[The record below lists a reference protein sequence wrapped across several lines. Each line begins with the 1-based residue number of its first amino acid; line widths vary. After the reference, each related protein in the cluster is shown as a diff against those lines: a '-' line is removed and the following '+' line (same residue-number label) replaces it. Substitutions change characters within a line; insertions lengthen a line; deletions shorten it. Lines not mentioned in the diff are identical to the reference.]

1 MIIYSMKGGKK
12 MKKFKII
19 LQRNQYDCGVACL
32 KMLLGYYGIEASMA
46 KLRQY
51 SGTDYSG
58 TSVRGMF
65 EAGKRYGLNMA
76 LSSIEKTIEQNNFPF
91 IVLEK
96 KKSNSIHYLV
106 VETIQNNKVKMIDPD
121 KGREEL
127 EYNDFLKLVYDK
139 VIIIEQLKKVSND
152 SEISLSSFIIELLK
166 NNKTNFLLITI
177 LSMFVMFFGIGSS
190 IIYQFVYDSAILKN
204 NKLLLYQLTGC
215 FVIFI
220 LGKCIV
226 NYFRQKL
233 VLVLSKKLDES
244 MFFETFAK
252 ITYLPED
259 VLQNIMSG
267 ELISRMD
274 DLNIIRD
281 TISSFAIQL
290 TLDMGLGIF
299 AGIIMFQIN
308 KYLFFIA
315 ILFISI
321 EYFSTLLFKNK
332 LISYSEVLMKNA
344 ANYKSN
350 LIEDINFHE
359 KIKCFN
365 LQQIVLKRITKVFDE
380 YIDSSVVLGN
390 EVSKQLLVQ
399 EAINNLANILIV
411 SIGGVLVIERVMSLG
426 QIMSFIALQ
435 SYLSIPFSSF
445 FQSFSK
451 IQSSKVSFERI
462 QDVIES
468 VPEEYKGEKLSFN
481 SVIKFQNVSFRYN
494 FREKILDD
502 INLEILFGKTTGII
516 GESGSGKTTIAK
528 LLLQLYSNVDGSIYV
543 DGKDFRLFD
552 KTSIRS
558 EIGYV
563 SQNDSFFSGTV
574 LDNFKIMNPK
584 ISNEEI
590 EYICKGVGI
599 FDHIIK
605 LPKKFETIINSNG
618 KDFSTGQ
625 KQRLLL
631 ALILSRHPSILIL
644 DEATANLDLETEK
657 KVMHFIKS
665 IPNIT
670 IIFITHRRS
679 SLYYCDYL
687 YEIISKKVFPISNN
701 KLSIKQME
709 NGGDL

>member
-233 VLVLSKKLDES
+233 VWV
-244 MFFETFAK
+244 
-252 ITYLPED
+252 Y
-259 VLQNIMSG
+259 Q
-267 ELISRMD
+267 
-274 DLNIIRD
+274 
-281 TISSFAIQL
+281 
-290 TLDMGLGIF
+290 
-299 AGIIMFQIN
+299 
-308 KYLFFIA
+308 
-315 ILFISI
+315 
-321 EYFSTLLFKNK
+321 KN
-332 LISYSEVLMKNA
+332 
-344 ANYKSN
+344 
-350 LIEDINFHE
+350 
-359 KIKCFN
+359 
-365 LQQIVLKRITKVFDE
+365 
-380 YIDSSVVLGN
+380 
-390 EVSKQLLVQ
+390 
-399 EAINNLANILIV
+399 
-411 SIGGVLVIERVMSLG
+411 
-426 QIMSFIALQ
+426 
-435 SYLSIPFSSF
+435 
-445 FQSFSK
+445 
-451 IQSSKVSFERI
+451 
-462 QDVIES
+462 
-468 VPEEYKGEKLSFN
+468 
-481 SVIKFQNVSFRYN
+481 
-494 FREKILDD
+494 
-502 INLEILFGKTTGII
+502 
-516 GESGSGKTTIAK
+516 
-528 LLLQLYSNVDGSIYV
+528 
-543 DGKDFRLFD
+543 
-552 KTSIRS
+552 
-558 EIGYV
+558 
-563 SQNDSFFSGTV
+563 
-574 LDNFKIMNPK
+574 
-584 ISNEEI
+584 
-590 EYICKGVGI
+590 
-599 FDHIIK
+599 
-605 LPKKFETIINSNG
+605 
-618 KDFSTGQ
+618 
-625 KQRLLL
+625 
-631 ALILSRHPSILIL
+631 
-644 DEATANLDLETEK
+644 
-657 KVMHFIKS
+657 
-665 IPNIT
+665 
-670 IIFITHRRS
+670 
-679 SLYYCDYL
+679 
-687 YEIISKKVFPISNN
+687 
-701 KLSIKQME
+701 
-709 NGGDL
+709 

>member
-1 MIIYSMKGGKK
+1 
-12 MKKFKII
+12 
-19 LQRNQYDCGVACL
+19 
-32 KMLLGYYGIEASMA
+32 
-46 KLRQY
+46 
-51 SGTDYSG
+51 
-58 TSVRGMF
+58 
-65 EAGKRYGLNMA
+65 
-76 LSSIEKTIEQNNFPF
+76 
-91 IVLEK
+91 
-96 KKSNSIHYLV
+96 
-106 VETIQNNKVKMIDPD
+106 
-121 KGREEL
+121 
-127 EYNDFLKLVYDK
+127 
-139 VIIIEQLKKVSND
+139 
-152 SEISLSSFIIELLK
+152 
-166 NNKTNFLLITI
+166 
-177 LSMFVMFFGIGSS
+177 MFVMFFGIGSS

-233 VLVLSKKLDES
+233 VLVLSKKIDES

-252 ITYLPED
+252 ITYLPEE

-290 TLDMGLGIF
+290 TLDMGLGLF

-344 ANYKSN
+344 ANYKTN

-359 KIKCFN
+359 KIKYFN

-399 EAINNLANILIV
+399 EAINNLSNILIV
-411 SIGGVLVIERVMSLG
+411 SIGGVLVIEKVMSLG

-468 VPEEYKGEKLSFN
+468 VPEEYEGEKLSFS

-494 FREKILDD
+494 FRGKILDD
-502 INLEILFGKTTGII
+502 VNLEILFGKTTGII
-516 GESGSGKTTIAK
+516 GESGSGKSTLIDIIMDPEKYVFDGNVEMEPSLKIGTT
-528 LLLQLYSNVDGSIYV
+528 
-543 DGKDFRLFD
+543 LF
-552 KTSIRS
+552 KCGR
-558 EIGYV
+558 
-563 SQNDSFFSGTV
+563 
-574 LDNFKIMNPK
+574 
-584 ISNEEI
+584 
-590 EYICKGVGI
+590 
-599 FDHIIK
+599 
-605 LPKKFETIINSNG
+605 
-618 KDFSTGQ
+618 
-625 KQRLLL
+625 
-631 ALILSRHPSILIL
+631 
-644 DEATANLDLETEK
+644 
-657 KVMHFIKS
+657 
-665 IPNIT
+665 
-670 IIFITHRRS
+670 
-679 SLYYCDYL
+679 
-687 YEIISKKVFPISNN
+687 
-701 KLSIKQME
+701 
-709 NGGDL
+709 